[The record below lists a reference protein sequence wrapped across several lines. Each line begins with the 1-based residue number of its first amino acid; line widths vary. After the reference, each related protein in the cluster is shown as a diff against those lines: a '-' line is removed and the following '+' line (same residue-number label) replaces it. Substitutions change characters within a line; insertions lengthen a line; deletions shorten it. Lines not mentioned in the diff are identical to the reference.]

1 MSVYMPFQTY
11 DARTDRA
18 DLSVTG
24 FVLDIDRFASHDGP
38 GIRTAVFLKGCP
50 LACAWCHSPESQR
63 ADPELVYQSRRCTAC
78 WSCIDVCPTGALSR
92 GLHEGREFVVLDRT
106 ACTECGACTEVC
118 YPGALTMAGRRVT
131 VGELADDVVR
141 DRAFFES
148 SGGGITVSGG
158 EPAAQ
163 PTFTYNFLA
172 ACRERNVHT
181 ALQTTGYAR
190 WEIVSRLSSAA
201 DLVMYDVKFIDDTLH
216 HHYTRVSNRQILE
229 NLRRLV
235 TEHDN
240 VLVRIPCI
248 SGVNDSPEQIGD
260 AARVLTE
267 IGVTAVELMPYNAAA
282 GAKYDWVGRSYAFA
296 DRETQT
302 EEYMK
307 RLVEIARERGLT
319 VRAA

>member
-1 MSVYMPFQTY
+1 MPFQTY
-11 DARTDRA
+11 DTRVDRV

-24 FVLDIDRFASHDGP
+24 LVLDIDRFASHDGP

-63 ADPELVYQSRRCTAC
+63 ADRELVYQSTRCTAC
-78 WSCIDVCPTGALSR
+78 WSCVEVCPAGALSR
-92 GLHEGREFVVLDRT
+92 GTHAGRELVNLDRT

-118 YPGALTMAGRRVT
+118 YPGALAMAGRLVT
-131 VGELADDVVR
+131 AGELADDVVR

-148 SGGGITVSGG
+148 SGGGVTVSGG

-163 PTFTYNFLA
+163 PAFTYNFLA
-172 ACRERNVHT
+172 ACRARNVHT

-190 WEIVSRLSSAA
+190 WDVISRLSSAA
-201 DLVMYDVKFIDDTLH
+201 DLVMYDVKFIDDALH
-216 HHYTRVSNRQILE
+216 RRYTRVSNRLILE
-229 NLRRLV
+229 NLRRLIG
-235 TEHDN
+235 EHGD

-248 SGVNDSPEQIGD
+248 AGVNDAPEQIGD
-260 AARVLTE
+260 AARVLAE
-267 IGVTAVELMPYNAAA
+267 IGVSAVELMPYNAAA
-282 GAKYDWVGRSYAFA
+282 GAKYDWVGRSYSFG

-307 RLVEIARERGLT
+307 RLVETVRAHGLT